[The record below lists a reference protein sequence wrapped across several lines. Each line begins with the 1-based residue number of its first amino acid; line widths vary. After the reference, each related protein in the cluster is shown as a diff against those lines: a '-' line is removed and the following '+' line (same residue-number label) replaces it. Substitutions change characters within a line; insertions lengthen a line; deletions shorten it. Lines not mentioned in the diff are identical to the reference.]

1 VGVIK
6 EHASDENGKLYLPQ
20 SAESY
25 RMTEGTEECRP
36 VDLSELHHAHGFLS
50 ELGREI
56 SIGSTR
62 RYAHAMRA

>member
-50 ELGREI
+50 
-56 SIGSTR
+56 
-62 RYAHAMRA
+62 